1 MKDDSNVES
10 YDIGSG
16 LEKSVTCSPV
26 MTMVKSKKYILQR
39 KISI

>member
-10 YDIGSG
+10 YDIGLG
-16 LEKSVTCSPV
+16 LEKNVTSSPV
-26 MTMVKSKKYILQR
+26 MIVAKSKKHILQR

>member
-10 YDIGSG
+10 YDVDFG
-16 LEKSVTCSPV
+16 LEKKGACSPV
-26 MTMVKSKKYILQR
+26 MIVAKSKKHILQR

>member
-10 YDIGSG
+10 YDIGFG
-16 LEKSVTCSPV
+16 LEKNVTCSLV
-26 MTMVKSKKYILQR
+26 MTAVKSKKHILQR